1 MTLQMPGMK
10 SLGLLKALGNRCLQL
25 RLELGDWQ
33 TGTDAQPVEM
43 KILLIVKVFD
53 KILLLSSINLL
64 QQKIF

>member
-1 MTLQMPGMK
+1 MPGMK
-10 SLGLLKALGNRCLQL
+10 SLGLLKALGIRCLQQ

>member
-1 MTLQMPGMK
+1 MTGMK
-10 SLGLLKALGNRCLQL
+10 FLGLLKALGNRCLQL

>member
-1 MTLQMPGMK
+1 MPGMK
-10 SLGLLKALGNRCLQL
+10 SLGLLKALGIRCLQQ

-53 KILLLSSINLL
+53 KILLLSSINLR
-64 QQKIF
+64 Q

>member
-1 MTLQMPGMK
+1 MNLQMTGMK
-10 SLGLLKALGNRCLQL
+10 FLGLLKALGIRCLQQ

-64 QQKIF
+64 Q

>member
-1 MTLQMPGMK
+1 MTLQMTGMK
-10 SLGLLKALGNRCLQL
+10 FLGLLKALGNRCLQQ